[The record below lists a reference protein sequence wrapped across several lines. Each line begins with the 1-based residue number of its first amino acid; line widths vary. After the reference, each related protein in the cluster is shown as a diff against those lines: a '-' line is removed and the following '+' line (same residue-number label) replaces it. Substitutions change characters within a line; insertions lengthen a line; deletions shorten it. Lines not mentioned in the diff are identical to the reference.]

1 MEKATGCSSLSV
13 NIHQKKRVRFFL
25 DTVGWEGGL
34 LKLQSLPCPAGK
46 VLPWAGGSRRCLDE
60 PSCSFLPVSSSP
72 LSAPSSSPQ
81 TRCLVFGLC
90 CCSEWARDRL
100 PVPQRSRGILRPWDT
115 PSSSGLLV
123 CGEEGSLF
131 PLPASLGKRPGHAKV
146 CKGHLGLQ
154 AVPSQTGNALM

>member
-60 PSCSFLPVSSSP
+60 PLCSFLPVLSSP
-72 LSAPSSSPQ
+72 ASAPSSSLQ
-81 TRCLVFGLC
+81 TCCLVFGLC
-90 CCSEWARDRL
+90 CCSEWARGCCQSPRG
-100 PVPQRSRGILRPWDT
+100 PV
-115 PSSSGLLV
+115 
-123 CGEEGSLF
+123 GSCMPET
-131 PLPASLGKRPGHAKV
+131 PLPQAGCLSVERRGACSLCLPAWGSGRVMRRSAKGIWDF
-146 CKGHLGLQ
+146 KL
-154 AVPSQTGNALM
+154 SQVRLVMP